1 MTKKYKIAYKVI
13 ISIAILMLISIVV
26 YKVYKMNLGVDDIK
40 NYVESFGKLGPIIYI
55 IMFSLVPLTLFPDSI
70 LAISSGLIFGLVNG
84 YIYTAIGALIG
95 GTISFYISRKLGR
108 NVVKKLTKE
117 KLDKVENMINE
128 RGFFIVLMLRL
139 IPLFPFDVI
148 SYGSGLTSIRYKD
161 FILATFFGTIPGI
174 FVFVN
179 IGAQSVNIGSKSFYL
194 SIAALIL
201 LLVVSIILK
210 KTPNNVTILALL
222 LGISTSIFLY
232 FDMQIIAVTLLWVS
246 GYLDAVDGAMAR
258 RSNSSSSFG
267 TLLDIVSDRIV
278 EVSIVLVLG
287 LKFVDVRYNLIVLT
301 VCILMSMTIFLT
313 VGALSEKK
321 GVKSFYYQAGVAE
334 RSEGF
339 IFFSLMILIP
349 SYLGIITNIFS
360 ILIIITA
367 IQRFLEAKR
376 LLD

>member
-1 MTKKYKIAYKVI
+1 MLDTHARKYV
-13 ISIAILMLISIVV
+13 
-26 YKVYKMNLGVDDIK
+26 N
-40 NYVESFGKLGPIIYI
+40 PIIELGA
-55 IMFSLVPLTLFPDSI
+55 MFL
-70 LAISSGLIFGLVNG
+70 
-84 YIYTAIGALIG
+84 
-95 GTISFYISRKLGR
+95 
-108 NVVKKLTKE
+108 
-117 KLDKVENMINE
+117 
-128 RGFFIVLMLRL
+128 LRL
-139 IPLFPFDVI
+139 KL
-148 SYGSGLTSIRYKD
+148 
-161 FILATFFGTIPGI
+161 
-174 FVFVN
+174 
-179 IGAQSVNIGSKSFYL
+179 
-194 SIAALIL
+194 
-201 LLVVSIILK
+201 
-210 KTPNNVTILALL
+210 TPNNVTILALL
-222 LGISTSIFLY
+222 LGVSTSIFLY

-339 IFFSLMILIP
+339 IFFSFMILIP

-360 ILIIITA
+360 VLIIITA

>member
-1 MTKKYKIAYKVI
+1 MLDTHARKYV
-13 ISIAILMLISIVV
+13 
-26 YKVYKMNLGVDDIK
+26 N
-40 NYVESFGKLGPIIYI
+40 PIIE
-55 IMFSLVPLTLFPDSI
+55 L
-70 LAISSGLIFGLVNG
+70 
-84 YIYTAIGALIG
+84 GAEFLLNL
-95 GTISFYISRKLGR
+95 KL
-108 NVVKKLTKE
+108 
-117 KLDKVENMINE
+117 
-128 RGFFIVLMLRL
+128 
-139 IPLFPFDVI
+139 
-148 SYGSGLTSIRYKD
+148 
-161 FILATFFGTIPGI
+161 
-174 FVFVN
+174 
-179 IGAQSVNIGSKSFYL
+179 
-194 SIAALIL
+194 
-201 LLVVSIILK
+201 
-210 KTPNNVTILALL
+210 TPNNVTILALL
-222 LGISTSIFLY
+222 LGVSTSIFLY

-321 GVKSFYYQAGVAE
+321 GVKSFYYQAGVVE

>member
-1 MTKKYKIAYKVI
+1 MLDTHARKYV
-13 ISIAILMLISIVV
+13 S
-26 YKVYKMNLGVDDIK
+26 
-40 NYVESFGKLGPIIYI
+40 PIIE
-55 IMFSLVPLTLFPDSI
+55 L
-70 LAISSGLIFGLVNG
+70 
-84 YIYTAIGALIG
+84 GAEFLL
-95 GTISFYISRKLGR
+95 KL
-108 NVVKKLTKE
+108 KL
-117 KLDKVENMINE
+117 
-128 RGFFIVLMLRL
+128 
-139 IPLFPFDVI
+139 
-148 SYGSGLTSIRYKD
+148 
-161 FILATFFGTIPGI
+161 
-174 FVFVN
+174 
-179 IGAQSVNIGSKSFYL
+179 
-194 SIAALIL
+194 
-201 LLVVSIILK
+201 
-210 KTPNNVTILALL
+210 TPNNVTILALL
-222 LGISTSIFLY
+222 LGVSTSIFLY

>member
-1 MTKKYKIAYKVI
+1 MLDTHARKYV
-13 ISIAILMLISIVV
+13 
-26 YKVYKMNLGVDDIK
+26 N
-40 NYVESFGKLGPIIYI
+40 PIIE
-55 IMFSLVPLTLFPDSI
+55 L
-70 LAISSGLIFGLVNG
+70 
-84 YIYTAIGALIG
+84 GAEFLL
-95 GTISFYISRKLGR
+95 KL
-108 NVVKKLTKE
+108 KL
-117 KLDKVENMINE
+117 
-128 RGFFIVLMLRL
+128 
-139 IPLFPFDVI
+139 
-148 SYGSGLTSIRYKD
+148 
-161 FILATFFGTIPGI
+161 
-174 FVFVN
+174 
-179 IGAQSVNIGSKSFYL
+179 
-194 SIAALIL
+194 
-201 LLVVSIILK
+201 
-210 KTPNNVTILALL
+210 TPNNVTILALL

-376 LLD
+376 LLDQ

>member
-1 MTKKYKIAYKVI
+1 MLDTHARKYV
-13 ISIAILMLISIVV
+13 
-26 YKVYKMNLGVDDIK
+26 N
-40 NYVESFGKLGPIIYI
+40 PIIE
-55 IMFSLVPLTLFPDSI
+55 L
-70 LAISSGLIFGLVNG
+70 
-84 YIYTAIGALIG
+84 GAEFL
-95 GTISFYISRKLGR
+95 
-108 NVVKKLTKE
+108 
-117 KLDKVENMINE
+117 
-128 RGFFIVLMLRL
+128 LRL
-139 IPLFPFDVI
+139 KL
-148 SYGSGLTSIRYKD
+148 
-161 FILATFFGTIPGI
+161 
-174 FVFVN
+174 
-179 IGAQSVNIGSKSFYL
+179 
-194 SIAALIL
+194 
-201 LLVVSIILK
+201 
-210 KTPNNVTILALL
+210 TPNNVTILALL

>member
-1 MTKKYKIAYKVI
+1 MLDTHARKYV
-13 ISIAILMLISIVV
+13 
-26 YKVYKMNLGVDDIK
+26 N
-40 NYVESFGKLGPIIYI
+40 PIIE
-55 IMFSLVPLTLFPDSI
+55 L
-70 LAISSGLIFGLVNG
+70 
-84 YIYTAIGALIG
+84 GAEFLL
-95 GTISFYISRKLGR
+95 KL
-108 NVVKKLTKE
+108 KL
-117 KLDKVENMINE
+117 
-128 RGFFIVLMLRL
+128 
-139 IPLFPFDVI
+139 
-148 SYGSGLTSIRYKD
+148 
-161 FILATFFGTIPGI
+161 
-174 FVFVN
+174 
-179 IGAQSVNIGSKSFYL
+179 
-194 SIAALIL
+194 
-201 LLVVSIILK
+201 
-210 KTPNNVTILALL
+210 TPNNVTILALL
-222 LGISTSIFLY
+222 LGVSTSIFLY

-287 LKFVDVRYNLIVLT
+287 LKFVYVRYNLIVLT

>member
-1 MTKKYKIAYKVI
+1 
-13 ISIAILMLISIVV
+13 
-26 YKVYKMNLGVDDIK
+26 
-40 NYVESFGKLGPIIYI
+40 
-55 IMFSLVPLTLFPDSI
+55 
-70 LAISSGLIFGLVNG
+70 
-84 YIYTAIGALIG
+84 
-95 GTISFYISRKLGR
+95 
-108 NVVKKLTKE
+108 
-117 KLDKVENMINE
+117 
-128 RGFFIVLMLRL
+128 
-139 IPLFPFDVI
+139 
-148 SYGSGLTSIRYKD
+148 
-161 FILATFFGTIPGI
+161 
-174 FVFVN
+174 
-179 IGAQSVNIGSKSFYL
+179 
-194 SIAALIL
+194 
-201 LLVVSIILK
+201 
-210 KTPNNVTILALL
+210 
-222 LGISTSIFLY
+222 
-232 FDMQIIAVTLLWVS
+232 MQIIAVTLLWVS

-301 VCILMSMTIFLT
+301 VCILMTIFLT

-321 GVKSFYYQAGVAE
+321 GVKSFYYQAGVVE

>member
-1 MTKKYKIAYKVI
+1 MLDTHARKYV
-13 ISIAILMLISIVV
+13 
-26 YKVYKMNLGVDDIK
+26 N
-40 NYVESFGKLGPIIYI
+40 PIIE
-55 IMFSLVPLTLFPDSI
+55 L
-70 LAISSGLIFGLVNG
+70 
-84 YIYTAIGALIG
+84 GAKFLL
-95 GTISFYISRKLGR
+95 KL
-108 NVVKKLTKE
+108 KL
-117 KLDKVENMINE
+117 
-128 RGFFIVLMLRL
+128 
-139 IPLFPFDVI
+139 
-148 SYGSGLTSIRYKD
+148 
-161 FILATFFGTIPGI
+161 
-174 FVFVN
+174 
-179 IGAQSVNIGSKSFYL
+179 
-194 SIAALIL
+194 
-201 LLVVSIILK
+201 
-210 KTPNNVTILALL
+210 TPNNVTILALL
-222 LGISTSIFLY
+222 LGIATSIFLY
-232 FDMQIIAVTLLWVS
+232 FDMQIIAVILLWVS

-258 RSNSSSSFG
+258 RTNSSSSFG

-301 VCILMSMTIFLT
+301 ICILMSMTIFLT

-367 IQRFLEAKR
+367 IQRFFEAKR

>member
-1 MTKKYKIAYKVI
+1 MLDTHARKYV
-13 ISIAILMLISIVV
+13 
-26 YKVYKMNLGVDDIK
+26 N
-40 NYVESFGKLGPIIYI
+40 PIIE
-55 IMFSLVPLTLFPDSI
+55 L
-70 LAISSGLIFGLVNG
+70 
-84 YIYTAIGALIG
+84 GAEFLL
-95 GTISFYISRKLGR
+95 KL
-108 NVVKKLTKE
+108 KL
-117 KLDKVENMINE
+117 
-128 RGFFIVLMLRL
+128 
-139 IPLFPFDVI
+139 
-148 SYGSGLTSIRYKD
+148 
-161 FILATFFGTIPGI
+161 
-174 FVFVN
+174 
-179 IGAQSVNIGSKSFYL
+179 
-194 SIAALIL
+194 
-201 LLVVSIILK
+201 
-210 KTPNNVTILALL
+210 TPNNVTILALL
-222 LGISTSIFLY
+222 LGVSTSIFLY

-367 IQRFLEAKR
+367 IQRFLVANR
-376 LLD
+376 LAD

>member
-1 MTKKYKIAYKVI
+1 MLDTHARKYV
-13 ISIAILMLISIVV
+13 
-26 YKVYKMNLGVDDIK
+26 N
-40 NYVESFGKLGPIIYI
+40 PIIE
-55 IMFSLVPLTLFPDSI
+55 L
-70 LAISSGLIFGLVNG
+70 
-84 YIYTAIGALIG
+84 GAEFLL
-95 GTISFYISRKLGR
+95 KL
-108 NVVKKLTKE
+108 KL
-117 KLDKVENMINE
+117 
-128 RGFFIVLMLRL
+128 
-139 IPLFPFDVI
+139 
-148 SYGSGLTSIRYKD
+148 
-161 FILATFFGTIPGI
+161 
-174 FVFVN
+174 
-179 IGAQSVNIGSKSFYL
+179 
-194 SIAALIL
+194 
-201 LLVVSIILK
+201 
-210 KTPNNVTILALL
+210 TPNNVTILALL
-222 LGISTSIFLY
+222 LGVSTSIFLY

-287 LKFVDVRYNLIVLT
+287 LRFVDVRYNLIVLT

-313 VGALSEKK
+313 VGALSEKER
-321 GVKSFYYQAGVAE
+321 GVKSFYYQAGVVE

-376 LLD
+376 LFTGLINNKEI

>member
-1 MTKKYKIAYKVI
+1 MLDTHARKYV
-13 ISIAILMLISIVV
+13 
-26 YKVYKMNLGVDDIK
+26 N
-40 NYVESFGKLGPIIYI
+40 PIIE
-55 IMFSLVPLTLFPDSI
+55 L
-70 LAISSGLIFGLVNG
+70 
-84 YIYTAIGALIG
+84 GAKFL
-95 GTISFYISRKLGR
+95 
-108 NVVKKLTKE
+108 
-117 KLDKVENMINE
+117 
-128 RGFFIVLMLRL
+128 LRL
-139 IPLFPFDVI
+139 KL
-148 SYGSGLTSIRYKD
+148 
-161 FILATFFGTIPGI
+161 
-174 FVFVN
+174 
-179 IGAQSVNIGSKSFYL
+179 
-194 SIAALIL
+194 
-201 LLVVSIILK
+201 
-210 KTPNNVTILALL
+210 TPNNVTILALL
-222 LGISTSIFLY
+222 LGVSTSIFLY

-339 IFFSLMILIP
+339 IFFSFMILIP

>member
-1 MTKKYKIAYKVI
+1 MLDTHARKYV
-13 ISIAILMLISIVV
+13 
-26 YKVYKMNLGVDDIK
+26 N
-40 NYVESFGKLGPIIYI
+40 PIIE
-55 IMFSLVPLTLFPDSI
+55 L
-70 LAISSGLIFGLVNG
+70 
-84 YIYTAIGALIG
+84 GAEFLL
-95 GTISFYISRKLGR
+95 KL
-108 NVVKKLTKE
+108 KL
-117 KLDKVENMINE
+117 
-128 RGFFIVLMLRL
+128 
-139 IPLFPFDVI
+139 
-148 SYGSGLTSIRYKD
+148 
-161 FILATFFGTIPGI
+161 
-174 FVFVN
+174 
-179 IGAQSVNIGSKSFYL
+179 
-194 SIAALIL
+194 
-201 LLVVSIILK
+201 
-210 KTPNNVTILALL
+210 TPNNVTILALL

-232 FDMQIIAVTLLWVS
+232 FDMQIIAVTLWVS

-321 GVKSFYYQAGVAE
+321 GVKSFYYQAGVVE

-349 SYLGIITNIFS
+349 SYLGIITNIFT

>member
-1 MTKKYKIAYKVI
+1 MLDTHARKYV
-13 ISIAILMLISIVV
+13 
-26 YKVYKMNLGVDDIK
+26 N
-40 NYVESFGKLGPIIYI
+40 PIIE
-55 IMFSLVPLTLFPDSI
+55 L
-70 LAISSGLIFGLVNG
+70 
-84 YIYTAIGALIG
+84 GAKFL
-95 GTISFYISRKLGR
+95 
-108 NVVKKLTKE
+108 
-117 KLDKVENMINE
+117 
-128 RGFFIVLMLRL
+128 LRL
-139 IPLFPFDVI
+139 KL
-148 SYGSGLTSIRYKD
+148 
-161 FILATFFGTIPGI
+161 
-174 FVFVN
+174 
-179 IGAQSVNIGSKSFYL
+179 
-194 SIAALIL
+194 
-201 LLVVSIILK
+201 
-210 KTPNNVTILALL
+210 TPNNVTILALL
-222 LGISTSIFLY
+222 LGVSTSIFLY

-267 TLLDIVSDRIV
+267 TLLDIFSDRIV

>member
-1 MTKKYKIAYKVI
+1 MLDTHARKYV
-13 ISIAILMLISIVV
+13 
-26 YKVYKMNLGVDDIK
+26 N
-40 NYVESFGKLGPIIYI
+40 PIIE
-55 IMFSLVPLTLFPDSI
+55 L
-70 LAISSGLIFGLVNG
+70 
-84 YIYTAIGALIG
+84 GAEFLL
-95 GTISFYISRKLGR
+95 KL
-108 NVVKKLTKE
+108 KL
-117 KLDKVENMINE
+117 
-128 RGFFIVLMLRL
+128 
-139 IPLFPFDVI
+139 
-148 SYGSGLTSIRYKD
+148 
-161 FILATFFGTIPGI
+161 
-174 FVFVN
+174 
-179 IGAQSVNIGSKSFYL
+179 
-194 SIAALIL
+194 
-201 LLVVSIILK
+201 
-210 KTPNNVTILALL
+210 TPNNVTILALL
-222 LGISTSIFLY
+222 LGVSTSIFLY
-232 FDMQIIAVTLLWVS
+232 FDMQIIAVTILWVS

-278 EVSIVLVLG
+278 EVSIVLVLV